1 MRLNHGN
8 RRPGLAAI
16 AMAALLLAAC
26 GRSSGSTSGGGSPS
40 PSGTALSV
48 QTDSISGIGTV
59 LANGAG
65 LTLYHNTK
73 ETGGNIVCTG
83 SCTSFWPPVLV
94 TGSLPQDTGMIKG
107 TFGTIMRPD
116 GSTQLTIND
125 MPLYTFAS
133 DKTSG
138 EATGQGIQGVWFAV
152 AASGTSASAAGSGGS
167 SGGGGG
173 GYGGYG
179 S

>member
-40 PSGTALSV
+40 PSETALSV

-73 ETGGNIVCTG
+73 ETGTTIVCTG
-83 SCTSFWPPVLV
+83 GCVSVWPPALV
-94 TGSLPQDTGMIKG
+94 TGSLPHDTGMIKG

-116 GSTQLTIND
+116 GSTQLTING
-125 MPLYTFAS
+125 MPLYTYTGDSGPGQAS
-133 DKTSG
+133 
-138 EATGQGIQGVWFAV
+138 GQGIQGVWFAV
-152 AASGTSASAAGSGGS
+152 TPSGTSTSAGGSGGS

>member
-1 MRLNHGN
+1 MKLNGRS
-8 RRPGLAAI
+8 RRPGLPAI
-16 AMAALLLAAC
+16 ALAALLLAAC

-40 PSGTALSV
+40 PSGTALAV
-48 QTDSISGIGTV
+48 QSDSISGIGTV

-73 ETGGNIVCTG
+73 ETGSTIVCTG
-83 SCTSFWPPVLV
+83 GCVSVWPPVLV
-94 TGSLPQDTGMIKG
+94 SGSLPQDTGMIKG

-116 GSTQLTIND
+116 GSTQLTING
-125 MPLYTFAS
+125 MPLYTYSGDSAS
-133 DKTSG
+133 G
-138 EATGQGIQGVWFAV
+138 QAAGQGIQGVWFAV
-152 AASGTSASAAGSGGS
+152 SASGTTTSATGSGGS

-173 GYGGYG
+173 YGGYG